1 MLRYRTADI
10 TERVLL
16 QRNSELRTELDKLK
30 QENRDL
36 RWQAACSV
44 EGKHQTVQRAIDK
57 AGEVVAVAQAFRRGL
72 DFCCKY
78 GHWDGSNCT
87 ERCRP

>member
-1 MLRYRTADI
+1 MIYNRRDI

-16 QRNSELRTELDKLK
+16 QRNEKLRKELERLK

-44 EGKHQTVQRAIDK
+44 ASKQQTIQRAADK

-72 DFCCKY
+72 DFCSER
-78 GHWDGSNCT
+78 GGS
-87 ERCRP
+87 